1 MTQAL
6 TSHQNNIVLG
16 NGEIYFDR
24 LDENDK
30 FTGERYLGDSVGATL
45 SVTTER
51 TTIQSGDGAIA
62 QDLLDIVRSVT
73 REMGFTV
80 RDSSIANWALFL
92 IGDEADVA
100 VAATAISDEAHG
112 TVKKGTWI
120 QLGRSASNPGGVG
133 AVGAAA
139 DSGASG
145 KTSVKSAETASK
157 AAAATAQANK
167 WKLDAASGRIQAL
180 ADLYKV
186 AVTYTPVAVTRKR
199 ASATTDARSLS
210 GALRYIEDN
219 PAGNTK
225 GRSVYIRKC
234 NLVPGG
240 EAALK
245 SRETEQ
251 QMAFTAAIQDP
262 VGLGDSTKYPA
273 VSIDGVEL

>member
-6 TSHQNNIVLG
+6 STHKTNTVLG
-16 NGEIYFDR
+16 NGEIFFDR
-24 LDENDK
+24 QDEDGK
-30 FTGERYLGDSVGATL
+30 YTGERYLGDSVGATL

-62 QDLLDIVRSVT
+62 QDLVDIPRSIS

-80 RDSSIANWALFL
+80 RDSSLANWALFL
-92 IGDEADVA
+92 VGDDEAVT
-100 VAATAISDEAHG
+100 VAATQAKSTFAL
-112 TVKKGTWI
+112 VKKGTWI
-120 QLGRSASNPGGVG
+120 QLGQSAANPGGVG

-139 DSGASG
+139 DDPASG
-145 KTSVKSAETASK
+145 KTSVKSSEDSSS
-157 AAAATAQANK
+157 AATKTAQSGNYS
-167 WKLDAASGRIQAL
+167 LDAASGRL
-180 ADLYKV
+180 TVLKDLYKV
-186 AVTYTPVAVTRKR
+186 EVTYTPVAVDRRR
-199 ASATTDARSLS
+199 AKATTAARSLT

-219 PAGNTK
+219 PAAGK

-240 EAALK
+240 ELALK

-262 VGLGDSTKYPA
+262 TDDTTKYPA
-273 VSIDGVEL
+273 VVIDGEDLS